1 LEGLQEVYAQRVP
14 HQSNRMWTPSAKIV
28 ACGLLGLALVA
39 PALAPGYGQAP
50 GQRAR
55 PATATLPE
63 SNEAALL
70 SGRVQEAIQRGDY
83 RLAIRL
89 IEQIMQL
96 PGELVAVPGSRT
108 HYPARHQA
116 YRLLQQL
123 PPAGVQLYRRLYDA
137 GVTARFQRAS
147 RSADVAALRELFRVY
162 RSSSAWPDIGRELA
176 ALLLDQGVHGEAIEV
191 LREVLPATD
200 GGDLPARQAQLLV
213 ALTKVGAWSSA
224 EGVLAELKANP
235 TLKAQPAWQERVR
248 SLERWL
254 AACRYGVRDSLGSAG
269 PALIADTAAT
279 PLWSQPLREPR
290 GPGNPDREGDLA
302 AAVDALRRL
311 PLHEPVLEAEVLV
324 VRLRGTV
331 WAWDALTLTPL
342 WQAPEIEPADTS
354 ARVRAAWFG
363 GVPAGSEGVSGDE
376 TGLTGEA
383 RLSLLHALRHAVSA
397 GLDQVYTIEG
407 IALGDADDGPF
418 GRSGLGASSGR
429 NELVARGLRT
439 GEQTWRTGADPAH
452 ALFGVAFQDCPVVVG
467 DKLVAP
473 FVRRN
478 ELSLGVLDPSSGRLI
493 REVPVVGPPTRFT
506 TVGGRCRIGADE
518 TTLYVCTGN
527 GVIAAFA
534 REELGWKWAL
544 VYPST
549 LAEHLSRAWWQA
561 DSPLRESGVDR
572 PVVADEL
579 LVVAPVDSHEILA
592 IDRFNGRERWH
603 VERGEYAFV
612 VGAVDAGLVVG
623 GYAIA
628 CLDPADGRTV
638 RWRSVP
644 LEVTGR
650 PAIRGQRI
658 FVPTRGG
665 IVVIDGRTGKVVAD
679 QSLAAGTPV
688 RGAGV
693 APAAAQAAATG
704 QVVAANLAVSSEALF
719 AVSPNRVVKYPD
731 VRATRARCQALLARN
746 AADERAAL
754 TLAWLELFEGDL
766 EAALARLETM
776 QLSDAALAASRNE
789 LLGHVCVALAREA
802 QHGAGK
808 LAWLHRAAALAESSE
823 SAARLAA
830 LIGRALEQS
839 RRWGEALEHYRRL
852 LLQERAGYV
861 RVAGDEDREVV
872 SWLHAIERIGVV
884 LNQVPAERAE
894 MFLDQLVRD
903 VADTM
908 DPEGI
913 HGPADAEAGDAP
925 SATVLQRVRL
935 AVRDPVR
942 RARIDRA
949 LMLRDLAP
957 ELAMRCVASGDD
969 PMLPAPLR
977 RRLHLERWDTH
988 VSLGLLDEARVD
1000 RAHWQE
1006 HYARSPRA
1014 GESVSP
1020 AAGSAPMYIGVP
1032 PAPEAERVTRIELAM
1047 RKLEQGA
1054 GIPFTDHFTRQW
1066 LLPDA
1071 ELILDVR
1078 RPATASRAW
1087 IPVRHLV
1094 SRQIALHSVTAG
1106 TPLRQTPDGLSP
1118 GHGARAET
1126 PGSAYGPGR
1135 QLHAQALYGRSAAW
1149 GGAPRDSWPAV
1160 LDDHLAAV
1168 PVRGGLVCV
1177 GLGPER
1183 GGGRRLW
1190 ERAVPEW
1197 KEIPQHF
1204 AEKTVAAP
1212 DGLCFAT
1219 RDNRVVMVAW
1229 PDGELRWQRD
1239 LAGMSVARLHI
1250 TAPADPGHYAAAT
1263 IVVESDEQQVVAF
1276 DATTGARLRR
1286 LPTELGTPRA
1296 IDLTADTLLVWGDD
1310 WVAGLDP
1317 HTFEPRWRRPCDSV
1331 GGRFAVAQRGW
1342 IAWQSATTRDWFLLN
1357 VRDGKRVYDK
1367 GLGDLGEITAIL
1379 TDAGTLLVASWVG
1392 GDEEA
1397 GVPDVVHLAALDLG
1411 DGRPRWARSIE
1422 STVKLNGT
1430 QLAAHP
1436 DFIPLL
1442 LLKTDGRP
1450 SDVIDLS
1457 SLAIQLLDK
1466 RSGRPLEPVPI
1477 GRHFESTDAW
1487 CNVYMLATPTRMIV
1501 QAGGNVVAFGNSPL
1515 GRGP

>member
-1 LEGLQEVYAQRVP
+1 
-14 HQSNRMWTPSAKIV
+14 MWTSSAKITFG
-28 ACGLLGLALVA
+28 GLLGLVLLA
-39 PALAPGYGQAP
+39 PALTPGYGQAAGP
-50 GQRAR
+50 RAR

-70 SGRVQEAIQRGDY
+70 SGRVHEAIQRGDY

-108 HYPARHQA
+108 RYPARHQA

-137 GVTARFQRAS
+137 GVTARFQRAAQ
-147 RSADVAALRELFRVY
+147 SADVAALRELFRVY
-162 RSSSAWPDIGRELA
+162 RLSSAWPEIGRELA

-191 LREVLPATD
+191 LREVLPGTD
-200 GGDLPARQAQLLV
+200 GGDLAARQAQLLV
-213 ALTKVGAWSSA
+213 ALTKAGAWSSA
-224 EGVLAELKANP
+224 ERVLAELRADP
-235 TLKAQPAWQERVR
+235 ALKTQPARRERVR
-248 SLERWL
+248 RLEGWV
-254 AACRYGVRDSLGSAG
+254 AACRHGGRDSLVSAG
-269 PALIADTAAT
+269 PALVADQTAA
-279 PLWSQPLREPR
+279 PRWSQPLRGLP
-290 GPGNPDREGDLA
+290 GLGNPDSEADLA
-302 AAVDALRRL
+302 VAVDTLRRL
-311 PLHEPVLEAEVLV
+311 PLHEPVLEADVLV
-324 VRLRGTV
+324 VRLGGTI

-342 WQAPEIEPADTS
+342 WQARETEPADAAVPMRS
-354 ARVRAAWFG
+354 AWFG
-363 GVPAGSEGVSGDE
+363 GDTGRAASAGGSE
-376 TGLTGEA
+376 TAMTAQA
-383 RLSLLHALRHAVSA
+383 RLLLLHALGHAVSA
-397 GLDQVYTIEG
+397 GLGQVYTIEG
-407 IALGDADDGPF
+407 LTLGDADDEPF
-418 GRSGLGASSGR
+418 GQLGQDASGGR
-429 NELVARGLRT
+429 NELVARDLPS
-439 GEQTWRTGADPAH
+439 GERTWRTGADPAH
-452 ALFGVAFQDCPVVVG
+452 ALYGVAFQDCPVVVG

-473 FVRRN
+473 FVRGN

-506 TVGGRCRIGADE
+506 AAGGRCRLGADE

-534 REELGWKWAL
+534 REGLGWKWAL

-579 LVVAPVDSHEILA
+579 LVVAPVDSREILA

-628 CLDPADGRTV
+628 CLDPADGRAV

-644 LEVTGR
+644 LEITGR
-650 PAIRGQRI
+650 PAIHGQQI
-658 FVPTRGG
+658 YVPTRGG
-665 IVVIDGRTGKVVAD
+665 IVVIDGGTGKVVAD
-679 QSLAAGTPV
+679 QSLVAGTLV

-693 APAAAQAAATG
+693 APAAGSAGLRPAGRAATG
-704 QVVAANLAVSSEALF
+704 QVVAANLAVCGEALF

-731 VRATRARCQALLARN
+731 VHATRARCQALLVRN

-754 TLAWLELFEGDL
+754 TLAWLDLFEGDL

-776 QLSDAALAASRNE
+776 QLSDTALAASRNE

-802 QHGAGK
+802 RHGAGK
-808 LAWLHRAAALAESSE
+808 LAWLHRAAALAESPE

-839 RRWGEALEHYRRL
+839 RRWDEALEHYRRVL
-852 LLQERAGYV
+852 LREPAGYV

-872 SWLHAIERIGVV
+872 SWLHAVERIGVV
-884 LNQVPAERAE
+884 LNHVPAEQAE
-894 MFLDQLVRD
+894 TFLDQLVGD
-903 VADTM
+903 VADTVA
-908 DPEGI
+908 PKGI
-913 HGPADAEAGDAP
+913 HGSAEAEAGDAP
-925 SATVLQRVRL
+925 SATLLQRVRL
-935 AVRDPVR
+935 AVRDPIR
-942 RARIDRA
+942 RARIERA
-949 LMLRDLAP
+949 LMLRELPP
-957 ELAMRCVASGDD
+957 ELAIRCVASNDD
-969 PMLPAPLR
+969 PMLPVPIR

-988 VSLGLLDEARVD
+988 VSLGLLDEARAD

-1006 HYARSPRA
+1006 HYASSPRT
-1014 GESVSP
+1014 GEPASP
-1020 AAGSAPMYIGVP
+1020 ALGSVGVP
-1032 PAPEAERVTRIELAM
+1032 PASEAERVTRIELAM

-1054 GIPFTDHFTRQW
+1054 GISFTDSFTRQW

-1071 ELILDVR
+1071 ELILDAR
-1078 RPATASRAW
+1078 RPATASRPW

-1094 SRQIALHSVTAG
+1094 SRQIALHSAMAG
-1106 TPLRQTPDGLSP
+1106 APLRQTPDGLSP
-1118 GHGARAET
+1118 GHGERAET
-1126 PGSAYGPGR
+1126 TGSAYGPGR
-1135 QLHAQALYGRSAAW
+1135 QLHAQAVYGRSAAW

-1168 PVRGGLVCV
+1168 PVGGGLVCV

-1197 KEIPQHF
+1197 KEIPQRF
-1204 AEKTVAAP
+1204 AEIAVATP

-1219 RDNRVVMVAW
+1219 RDSRVVMVAW

-1239 LAGMSVARLHI
+1239 LAGMRVARLHV
-1250 TAPADPGHYAAAT
+1250 TAPVDAGRYAAAT

-1276 DATTGARLRR
+1276 DAATGGRLRR

-1296 IDLTADTLLVWGDD
+1296 IEVVANTLVVWGDE
-1310 WVAGLDP
+1310 WVAGIDP
-1317 HTFEPRWRRPCDSV
+1317 DTFEPRWRSPCDSV
-1331 GGRFAVAQRGW
+1331 GGRLPVPERGW
-1342 IAWQSATTRDWFLLN
+1342 IAWQSVTTGEWFLLN

-1367 GLGDLGEITAIL
+1367 GLSDLGEITAIL
-1379 TDAGTLLVASWVG
+1379 TDADTLLLASWVG
-1392 GDEEA
+1392 GDEET

-1411 DGRPRWARSIE
+1411 DGRLRWARSIE
-1422 STVKLNGT
+1422 STVRLNGT

-1442 LLKTDGRP
+1442 LLKTDRRP

-1477 GRHFESTDAW
+1477 GRHFRTTDAW

>member
-1 LEGLQEVYAQRVP
+1 
-14 HQSNRMWTPSAKIV
+14 MWTPSAKIV
-28 ACGLLGLALVA
+28 ARGLLGLALVA
-39 PALAPGYGQAP
+39 PALTPGYGQAP

-63 SNEAALL
+63 SNEATLL
-70 SGRVQEAIQRGDY
+70 SGRVQEAIQRGDH

-147 RSADVAALRELFRVY
+147 RSADVAALRELFSVY

-224 EGVLAELKANP
+224 ERVLAELKANP
-235 TLKAQPAWQERVR
+235 TLEAQPAWQERVR
-248 SLERWL
+248 SLERWV
-254 AACRYGVRDSLGSAG
+254 AACRYGDRDSLGSAG
-269 PALIADTAAT
+269 PALIADTAAA
-279 PLWSQPLREPR
+279 PLWSQSLRGPR
-290 GPGNPDREGDLA
+290 GPGNPDSEADLA
-302 AAVDALRRL
+302 VAVDTLRRL
-311 PLHEPVLEAEVLV
+311 PLHEPVLEADVLV

-363 GVPAGSEGVSGDE
+363 GGTARSEGVSGDE

-383 RLSLLHALRHAVSA
+383 RLFLLHALRHAVSA

-407 IALGDADDGPF
+407 IALGDADGEPL
-418 GRSGLGASSGR
+418 GRLGLGASSGR
-429 NELVARGLRT
+429 NELVARDLRT

-506 TVGGRCRIGADE
+506 PVGGRCRIGADE

-534 REELGWKWAL
+534 REGLGWKWAL

-579 LVVAPVDSHEILA
+579 LVVAPVDSHEIFA

-638 RWRSVP
+638 RWRSVS
-644 LEVTGR
+644 LEITGR
-650 PAIRGQRI
+650 PAVRGQQI
-658 FVPTRGG
+658 YVPTRGG

-693 APAAAQAAATG
+693 PPAAAQATATG

-731 VRATRARCQALLARN
+731 VHATRARCQALLARN
-746 AADERAAL
+746 AADERATL
-754 TLAWLELFEGDL
+754 TLAWLHLFEGDL

-776 QLSDAALAASRNE
+776 RLSDAALTASRNE
-789 LLGHVCVALAREA
+789 LLGHVCLALAREA
-802 QHGAGK
+802 QHGAGE
-808 LAWLHRAAALAESSE
+808 LAWLHRAAALAESSG

-839 RRWGEALEHYRRL
+839 QRWSEALEHYRRV
-852 LLQERAGYV
+852 LLQERAGYL

-884 LNQVPAERAE
+884 LNHVPAAQAE

-913 HGPADAEAGDAP
+913 HGPAEAEGGGAP
-925 SATVLQRVRL
+925 SAGVLQRVRL
-935 AVRDPVR
+935 AVWDPVR
-942 RARIDRA
+942 RAKIDRV
-949 LMLRDLAP
+949 LMLRELPP
-957 ELAMRCVASGDD
+957 ELAIRYVASADD
-969 PMLPAPLR
+969 PALLAPLR

-988 VSLGLLDEARVD
+988 VSLGLLEEARAD
-1000 RAHWQE
+1000 RAYWQE
-1006 HYARSPRA
+1006 HYAHGPRE
-1014 GESVSP
+1014 GESASP
-1020 AAGSAPMYIGVP
+1020 AAGSVGVP
-1032 PAPEAERVTRIELAM
+1032 PAPEAERVARIELAM

-1054 GIPFTDHFTRQW
+1054 SIPFADRFTRQW

-1078 RPATASRAW
+1078 RPATASRPW

-1106 TPLRQTPDGLSP
+1106 TPLRQTPDGLSR
-1118 GHGARAET
+1118 GQGARAEAL
-1126 PGSAYGPGR
+1126 GSSYAGGR
-1135 QLHAQALYGRSAAW
+1135 QLHGQALYGRSSAW
-1149 GGAPRDSWPAV
+1149 GGAARDSWPAV
-1160 LDDHLAAV
+1160 SHDHLAAV
-1168 PVRGGLVCV
+1168 PVRSGLVCV

-1190 ERAVPEW
+1190 ERVVPEW
-1197 KEIPQHF
+1197 TEIPQRF
-1204 AEKTVAAP
+1204 AERAVAGP
-1212 DGLCFAT
+1212 EGVCFAT
-1219 RDNRVVMVAW
+1219 RDNRVVMVGW
-1229 PDGELRWQRD
+1229 SDGELRWQRD
-1239 LAGMSVARLHI
+1239 LAGISVARLHL
-1250 TAPADPGHYAAAT
+1250 TGGTEPSRYGGGT
-1263 IVVESDEQQVVAF
+1263 IVVESEGQQVVAF
-1276 DATTGARLRR
+1276 DASTGARVRR
-1286 LPTELGTPRA
+1286 LPAELGTPRA
-1296 IDLTADTLLVWGDD
+1296 IDVVADTLVVWGDD
-1310 WVAGLDP
+1310 WVAGVDP
-1317 HTFEPRWRRPCDSV
+1317 QTFEPRWRRPCDNSV
-1331 GGRFAVAQRGW
+1331 AGRLAVPQRGW
-1342 IAWQSATTRDWFLLN
+1342 MACQLATTREWFLLN

-1367 GLGDLGEITAIL
+1367 GLSDLGEITAVVAEG
-1379 TDAGTLLVASWVG
+1379 DTLLLAGWVG
-1392 GDEEA
+1392 GGEEA
-1397 GVPDVVHLAALDLG
+1397 GVPGVVRLAAVDLG

-1422 STVKLNGT
+1422 TTVRLNQT

-1436 DFIPLL
+1436 DFIPVLL
-1442 LLKTDGRP
+1442 LRTDGRP

-1477 GRHFESTDAW
+1477 GRHFQSTDAW
-1487 CNVYMLATPTRMIV
+1487 CSVYMLATPTRMIV
-1501 QAGGNVVAFGNSPL
+1501 QAGGNLVAFGNSPL

>member
-1 LEGLQEVYAQRVP
+1 
-14 HQSNRMWTPSAKIV
+14 MWTPSAKIA

-39 PALAPGYGQAP
+39 PTLTPGYGQAT

-63 SNEAALL
+63 SNEATLL
-70 SGRVQEAIQRGDY
+70 SGRVHEAIQRGDY

-116 YRLLQQL
+116 YRLLRQL

-147 RSADVAALRELFRVY
+147 RSADVAALRELFGVY
-162 RSSSAWPDIGRELA
+162 RLSSAWPEIGRELA
-176 ALLLDQGVHGEAIEV
+176 ALLLDQGAYGKVIEV
-191 LREVLPATD
+191 LRAVLPATD
-200 GGDLPARQAQLLV
+200 GDDLPARQAQLLA

-224 EGVLAELKANP
+224 ERVLAELKANP
-235 TLKAQPAWQERVR
+235 ALKVQPAWQERVR
-248 SLERWL
+248 RLERWV
-254 AACRYGVRDSLGSAG
+254 AACRYGDGDSLGSAG

-279 PLWSQPLREPR
+279 PLWSQPLRGPR
-290 GPGNPDREGDLA
+290 GPGNPDSEADLA
-302 AAVDALRRL
+302 VAVDTLRRL
-311 PLHEPVLEAEVLV
+311 PLYEPLLETDVLV
-324 VRLRGTV
+324 VRLRGAV
-331 WAWDALTLTPL
+331 WAWDAFTLTPL
-342 WQAPEIEPADTS
+342 WQAPEIEPADAS

-363 GVPAGSEGVSGDE
+363 EGTARSEGVSGDE
-376 TGLTGEA
+376 PGLTGEA
-383 RLSLLHALRHAVSA
+383 RLFLLHVLRHAVSA
-397 GLDQVYTIEG
+397 GFGQVYTIEG
-407 IALGDADDGPF
+407 IALGDADGEPL
-418 GRSGLGASSGR
+418 GRLGLGASSGR
-429 NELVARGLRT
+429 NELVARDLRT
-439 GEQTWRTGADPAH
+439 GEQTWRTGADPTH

-478 ELSLGVLDPSSGRLI
+478 ELSLGVLDPSGGRLI

-506 TVGGRCRIGADE
+506 RVGGRCRIGADE

-534 REELGWKWAL
+534 REGLGWKWAL
-544 VYPST
+544 VYRST

-579 LVVAPVDSHEILA
+579 LVVAPVDSREIFA
-592 IDRFNGRERWH
+592 IDRFSGRQRWH

-623 GYAIA
+623 GYAIT

-644 LEVTGR
+644 LEITGR
-650 PAIRGQRI
+650 PAIRSQQI
-658 FVPTRGG
+658 YVPTRGG
-665 IVVIDGRTGKVVAD
+665 IVVLDGRTGKVVAD
-679 QSLAAGTPV
+679 TMDREGIH
-688 RGAGV
+688 G
-693 APAAAQAAATG
+693 PAE
-704 QVVAANLAVSSEALF
+704 VVAANLAVSSEALF

-731 VRATRARCQALLARN
+731 VHATRARCETLLARN
-746 AADERAAL
+746 AADERAVL
-754 TLAWLELFEGDL
+754 TLAWLHLFEGDL

-776 QLSDAALAASRNE
+776 RLSDAALAASRNE
-789 LLGHVCVALAREA
+789 LLGHVCVALAREG
-802 QHGAGK
+802 QHGAGE
-808 LAWLHRAAALAESSE
+808 LAWLHRAAGLAESSE
-823 SAARLAA
+823 SGARLAA

-839 RRWGEALEHYRRL
+839 RRWSEALEHYRRV

-884 LNQVPAERAE
+884 LNRVPAEQAE
-894 MFLDQLVRD
+894 TFLDQLVRD
-903 VADTM
+903 VADTT
-908 DPEGI
+908 DREGI
-913 HGPADAEAGDAP
+913 HGPAEAEGGGAP
-925 SATVLQRVRL
+925 SARVLQRVRL
-935 AVRDPVR
+935 AVWDPVR
-942 RARIDRA
+942 RAKIDRA
-949 LMLRDLAP
+949 LMLRELPP
-957 ELAMRCVASGDD
+957 ELAIRYVASGDD
-969 PMLPAPLR
+969 PALPAPLR

-988 VSLGLLDEARVD
+988 VSLGLLEEARAD
-1000 RAHWQE
+1000 RAYWQD
-1006 HYARSPRA
+1006 HYAHSPRE
-1014 GESVSP
+1014 GESLSP
-1020 AAGSAPMYIGVP
+1020 AAGSAGVP

-1047 RKLEQGA
+1047 RKLEQGVGA
-1054 GIPFTDHFTRQW
+1054 AFAERFTRQW

-1071 ELILDVR
+1071 ELIVDVR
-1078 RPATASRAW
+1078 RPATAIRPW
-1087 IPVRHLV
+1087 ILVRHLA

-1106 TPLRQTPDGLSP
+1106 TPLRQTPDGLSR
-1118 GHGARAET
+1118 GQGARAEAL
-1126 PGSAYGPGR
+1126 GSSYGGGR
-1135 QLHAQALYGRSAAW
+1135 QLHGQALYGRSRAW
-1149 GGAPRDSWPAV
+1149 GGPARDTWPA
-1160 LDDHLAAV
+1160 LWDRFATGQPLAAV

-1183 GGGRRLW
+1183 DGGRRLW
-1190 ERAVPEW
+1190 ERALPEW
-1197 KEIPQHF
+1197 TEIPQRF
-1204 AEKTVAAP
+1204 AQRGVAGA
-1212 DGLCFAT
+1212 DGVCFAT
-1219 RDNRVVMVAW
+1219 RDNRVVMVGW
-1229 PDGELRWQRD
+1229 SDGELRWQRD
-1239 LAGMSVARLHI
+1239 LAGINVARLHI
-1250 TAPADPGHYAAAT
+1250 TAGTGPGRYGAGT
-1263 IVVESDEQQVVAF
+1263 IVLESKDRQVVGF
-1276 DATTGARLRR
+1276 DATTGARVRR

-1296 IDLTADTLLVWGDD
+1296 IEVVADTLVVWGDD
-1310 WVAGLDP
+1310 WVAGVDP
-1317 HTFEPRWRRPCDSV
+1317 QTFEPRWRRPCDSV
-1331 GGRFAVAQRGW
+1331 AGRFAVARCGW
-1342 IAWQSATTRDWFLLN
+1342 IAWQSATTAECGRPAREWFLLN
-1357 VRDGKRVYDK
+1357 VRDGKRVYDQ
-1367 GLGDLGEITAIL
+1367 GLADLGEITAIVAEG
-1379 TDAGTLLVASWVG
+1379 DTLLVAGWAG

-1397 GVPDVVHLAALDLG
+1397 GVPAVVHLAALDLD

-1422 STVKLNGT
+1422 TTVKLNQT

-1436 DFIPLL
+1436 EFIPLL
-1442 LLKTDGRP
+1442 LLRTDGRP

-1477 GRHFESTDAW
+1477 GRHFQSTDAW

-1515 GRGP
+1515 RRGP